1 MKKKYVV
8 WEGRNPGIYD
18 TWDECKAQVNG
29 YTDARFKGFPSQ
41 AAEERAFEEG
51 PGKYWGSKKATSSTR
66 TEYPEEVQKNSIAV
80 DVGCRGPHG
89 PMEYRGIDLKSNK
102 MIFEYGPY
110 KVGTSNIGE
119 FLAIVEALK
128 YLTSTGENKIIY
140 SDSKVA
146 MGWVRKKI
154 CNTTLEDNDKTMEI
168 HAMIDS
174 GLNWLKNNKYSI
186 KIVKWNTAKWGE
198 IPADYGRK

>member
-8 WEGRNPGIYD
+8 WVGRKIGIYD
-18 TWDECKAQVNG
+18 TWEECQAQVNG
-29 YTDARFKGFPSQ
+29 YKDSRYMKFSSQ
-41 AAEERAFEEG
+41 EAAEAAFREG
-51 PGKYWGSKKATSSTR
+51 PDNYWGSKKATVSTSIK
-66 TEYPEEVQKNSIAV
+66 YPDEVQKNSIAV
-80 DVGCRGPHG
+80 DVGCRGAHG
-89 PMEYRGIDLKSNK
+89 PMEFRGIDLIDNK

-110 KVGTSNIGE
+110 DVGTSNIGE
-119 FLAIVEALK
+119 FLAIIEGLK
-128 YLTSTGENKIIY
+128 YIAKTGKHSIIY

-146 MGWVRKKI
+146 IGWVRKKE

-174 GLNWLKNNKYSI
+174 GLNWLRNNKYSC

>member
-1 MKKKYVV
+1 MKKKWHVV

-18 TWDECKAQVNG
+18 TWEECKAQVDG
-29 YTDARFKGFPSQ
+29 YTNARYKGFSSQ
-41 AAEERAFEEG
+41 EAAESAFKDGWEKHW
-51 PGKYWGSKKATSSTR
+51 GKKSKVQISAS
-66 TEYPEEVQKNSIAV
+66 YPEEVQKNSIAV

-89 PMEYRGIDLKSNK
+89 PMEFRGINLIDNK

-110 KVGTSNIGE
+110 DVGTSNIGE
-119 FLAIVEALK
+119 FLAIIEGLK
-128 YLTSTGENKIIY
+128 YIARTGKHSVIY

-146 MGWVRKKI
+146 MGWVRKKV

-174 GLNWLKNNKYSI
+174 GLNWLRNNKYSC

>member
-1 MKKKYVV
+1 MKKRYVV
-8 WEGRNPGIYD
+8 WEGRKPGIYE
-18 TWDECKAQVNG
+18 TWTECQALVNG
-29 YTDARFKGFPSQ
+29 YHDAKFKGFPSQ
-41 AAEERAFEEG
+41 EAAEAAFKDGWE
-51 PGKYWGSKKATSSTR
+51 KHWGNKSKKQTSTS
-66 TEYPEEVQKNSIAV
+66 YPEEVQKNSIAV

-128 YLTSTGENKIIY
+128 WITKTGENKIIY

-146 MGWVRKKI
+146 MGWIRKKV

-174 GLNWLKNNKYSI
+174 GLNWLKNNKHSI